1 MIVLNIVCDYLDVSL
16 ITLYPTLRCFV
27 NVFWGQCLWQTG
39 WLSHWIG
46 CHEQRCSE
54 GKPLQDHS
62 RLETGHCPWCG
73 HAAAS
78 QHVQTGRRSTKSQT
92 SINMSSKNILVF
104 DGTIKSYQ
112 KKPLGT
118 HWILWF
124 GIHCIVATKVA
135 SRLPHLG
142 RAFTDVQELK
152 QVTQAMFQTAL
163 FEWNL
168 NYKWQSM

>member
-112 KKPLGT
+112 KN
-118 HWILWF
+118 HWEHIEFYGLASTVLWPPRLLR
-124 GIHCIVATKVA
+124 GSPIWEEL
-135 SRLPHLG
+135 SLMSRSWNRLPRLCFRLH
-142 RAFTDVQELK
+142 F
-152 QVTQAMFQTAL
+152 
-163 FEWNL
+163 L
-168 NYKWQSM
+168 NEI